1 MQSTHSS
8 GGIPSRSHTGSAGI
22 LQNVPVTGAYQS
34 PGHTFVETQKN
45 LCDGNA
51 GLVLCR
57 FGNDF
62 SGGLVIPVL
71 TLQDR
76 RTLRK
81 NYHCSWGGL
90 RLQQNS

>member
-1 MQSTHSS
+1 MCLP
-8 GGIPSRSHTGSAGI
+8 GPGPWPAIADRGI

-76 RTLRK
+76 RTL
-81 NYHCSWGGL
+81 
-90 RLQQNS
+90 QQIIIALGAGFACNRIHESD